1 MLQIDRDAWKGDVER
16 RVQRSPGSSFDLTP
30 MLLCLVSTLFL
41 RCELVELYFF
51 HLSNSLQLFNCCV
64 EFFSLKASDYFFNVF
79 ASLKLSVLFMVL

>member
-1 MLQIDRDAWKGDVER
+1 MLKGGSRDHQAA
-16 RVQRSPGSSFDLTP
+16 PFDLTP

-41 RCELVELYFF
+41 RCEIVELYFF

-64 EFFSLKASDYFFNVF
+64 EFFSLKAFDYVFNVF